1 MAKLGRKRAG
11 KTPHDSPEGDST
23 PTYLRPRFVAGV
35 VLLAILA
42 GYVMFRL
49 GSTGSVDLS
58 AETGSASP
66 VVDVQDEAAPPSTDP
81 DDCPQPDERVEL
93 DAAELLRVFEA
104 AVADPAVG
112 DIPAT
117 AEVQAQLDAN
127 APSPPLSRM
136 TRIRGFAGG
145 AGSWST
151 CVLSYWMGS
160 DGPMRS
166 LDVVTVEVVS
176 GTDRSDTPSSTSRSR
191 RGSDTPS
198 DRWEVTRWLRGEPV
212 RAPRGRAVPVA
223 FFNGS
228 GCSNPDREVSVP
240 VPDGAPGDRVVSALE
255 ELISGPVGRSPTAS
269 TLVPS
274 DLQVLEASVEGPRA
288 TVVLTRTSDSGLSRC
303 EGTGALAQV
312 VETTEAVLAETVDP
326 DGGADLDVEVI
337 IDGEPVDTLRR

>member
-1 MAKLGRKRAG
+1 MPFPTALARHVLRTAWCLLIAIFAMSLAHAQPRIAAK
-11 KTPHDSPEGDST
+11 SW
-23 PTYLRPRFVAGV
+23 
-35 VLLAILA
+35 LLVDVTSGQILA
-42 GYVMFRL
+42 
-49 GSTGSVDLS
+49 SN
-58 AETGSASP
+58 E
-66 VVDVQDEAAPPSTDP
+66 
-81 DDCPQPDERVEL
+81 PDERVEL

-240 VPDGAPGDRVVSALE
+240 VPDGAPGDRVVSARGG
-255 ELISGPVGRSPTAS
+255 IRCTAS
-269 TLVPS
+269 RFPS
-274 DLQVLEASVEGPRA
+274 RA
-288 TVVLTRTSDSGLSRC
+288 TSSTACS
-303 EGTGALAQV
+303 
-312 VETTEAVLAETVDP
+312 
-326 DGGADLDVEVI
+326 
-337 IDGEPVDTLRR
+337 